1 MPKASELTVE
11 QFEELKEQVTRHR
24 EEASKAEGVLEQL
37 KNQLREEFGIS
48 VAAGPKE
55 LIKRKKELEKSRTA
69 VQKKLE
75 AYREKWGME

>member
-1 MPKASELTVE
+1 MSRSNDLTVE
-11 QFEELKEQVTRHR
+11 QFEELKEQAARHR

-37 KNQLREEFGIS
+37 KNQLREEFRIS
-48 VAAGPKE
+48 VLAGPKE
-55 LIKRKKELEKSRTA
+55 LAKRKKELEKSRAA